1 MESIQ
6 YEIQDRIKEV
16 MAVFYKGNGS
26 EFCRDNDLSQGSMA
40 NVVAGRR
47 SNPSFET
54 VKKILSNEENRI
66 SADWLILGIGE
77 MQRGSV
83 VSEDV
88 NELRKKLLA
97 KMEELDNI
105 RTELF

>member
-1 MESIQ
+1 
-6 YEIQDRIKEV
+6 
-16 MAVFYKGNGS
+16 
-26 EFCRDNDLSQGSMA
+26 MA

-105 RTELF
+105 RTELFELKMELLGDVHNKPDEDNIRKDAV